1 MFVTKVS
8 IHASDLHSFFT
19 LSFVGPSTS
28 PKQFIVSQAP
38 IPSTF
43 GDFWRLVWEQ
53 RVGVVV
59 VLAKE
64 EEVDP
69 WWPEEGEQHSYH
81 LVVGGKWVDSKS
93 EEHSKTL

>member
-1 MFVTKVS
+1 MT
-8 IHASDLHSFFT
+8 
-19 LSFVGPSTS
+19 
-28 PKQFIVSQAP
+28 QAP

-59 VLAKE
+59 VLTRE

-69 WWPEEGEQHSYH
+69 WWPEEGEQDSYS
-81 LVVGGKWVDSKS
+81 LVVGGKWVDSKCLDLFGILS
-93 EEHSKTL
+93 AVAI